1 MNLLRFTLFLSF
13 AASGFAGLVY
23 ESIWSRYLS
32 LFLGHAAYAQTLVIA
47 LFMGGLSLGSW
58 LASRHSPR
66 RRHLLSWYAAAEAAI
81 GLMGLLFHPLF
92 DGATRLAHTSLMPA
106 LGSPE
111 AAGVLKLALSGLIVL
126 PPAIL
131 LGTTFPLMSAGVV
144 RLWPRL
150 AGSSISML
158 YFSNSIGAAAGVLA
172 SGFLLVGTLGLPGTI
187 IAASVL
193 NLAVAAV
200 VYAAARFAP
209 DHPPDSEE
217 ETAIR
222 RFRERVGYGLMLW
235 VAALTGA
242 ASFVYEIAWI
252 RMLGLVLGSSTHSFE
267 LMLSAFI
274 SGLAFGGLWIRRRM
288 DGIAEPVRWLA
299 AVQCAMAMLALA
311 TVPVYAN
318 CFELM
323 AAIMKG
329 LSRTGEG
336 YVLFNLA
343 SHSLSLLVMFPATFC
358 AGMTLPLITFTL
370 LAQGAGE
377 RSIGAVYAA
386 NTVGAIAG
394 VVAATHVGMP
404 LLGLKGLVAF
414 GAAVDLG
421 LAVLLLRVAR
431 GGSRLLPAIAA
442 GAGAV
447 AVVAVLAW
455 VRIDPLEMVSGVY
468 RYGELISADR
478 ASNVF
483 HKDGKTT
490 SVDLVRYSSGRL
502 VIFTN
507 GKAEASINLAGES
520 GPASDEV
527 TMVLSA
533 ALPLAAHPG
542 AANAAVI
549 GLGSGQTSHV
559 LLGSS
564 RLEQVDTIEI
574 EAAVV
579 EAAPEFGR
587 HVERVFTD
595 RRSRIFIDDARSFL
609 SARNAQ
615 YDLIVAEP
623 SNPWV
628 SGVSSLFS
636 AEFYEL
642 AERHLRPRGIL
653 AQWLQ
658 LYELEPRLVAS
669 VMGALARTFP
679 DYDVYATD
687 NANILILARK
697 GGPVGE
703 LRGDLFA
710 DAELA
715 GQLRRHHIHS
725 VADLE
730 TRRIA
735 GSAALQPVFDSYEV
749 PPNSDYY
756 PFLDLN
762 AVRSRFLDHSAS
774 GLMALRTSPVPV
786 LDLLQARGGSREWRP
801 PSAKGGVGTKDGYAL
816 LQLVQSARA
825 IRAYLVEGEE
835 SALKRMPPSLRADA
849 QICRRGLQGC
859 FDPVEAQQ
867 WLGSLYTLATVVN
880 PALGKAASNEVW
892 NKVATSPCYGAL
904 PPVGKAWI
912 SLFAAIGARDA
923 PRIAANAEG
932 ILARSDRMPKNR
944 RGYLLS
950 AAMAGR
956 ARGGDWNAL
965 SALWGRYGS
974 EISHGEWIGGEE
986 LMFRLLRAHS
996 AADGVTEGRTAAPR
1010 ES

>member
-1 MNLLRFTLFLSF
+1 MPPKLPDVNLLRFTLFLSF

-58 LASRHSPR
+58 LASRCSLR
-66 RRHLLSWYAAAEAAI
+66 LRHLLGWYAAAEAVT

-92 DGATRLAHTSLMPA
+92 AGATRLAHTSLMPA

-126 PPAIL
+126 PPAVL

-172 SGFLLVGTLGLPGTI
+172 SGFLLVGRLGLPGTI

-200 VYAAARFAP
+200 VYAAARFVRDPAP
-209 DHPPDSEE
+209 GSEVE
-217 ETAIR
+217 ADPGR
-222 RFRERVGYGLMLW
+222 RRERVGYGLMLW

-242 ASFVYEIAWI
+242 ASFIYEIAWI
-252 RMLGLVLGSSTHSFE
+252 RMLSLVLGSSTHSFE

-299 AVQCAMAMLALA
+299 AVQWAMGILALA

-377 RSIGAVYAA
+377 KSIGAVYAA

-431 GGSRLLPAIAA
+431 DGSRLLPGMAA
-442 GAGAV
+442 GTGAV
-447 AVVAVLAW
+447 AVVAVLAL

-468 RYGELISADR
+468 RYGELISADK
-478 ASNVF
+478 ASNIF

-507 GKAEASINLAGES
+507 GKAEASINLAGGS

-542 AANAAVI
+542 ATDAAVI

-559 LLGSS
+559 LLGSR
-564 RLEQVDTIEI
+564 RLKQVDTIEI

-579 EAAPEFGR
+579 EAAPEFGP

-595 RRSRIFIDDARSFL
+595 PRSRIFIDDARTFL
-609 SARNAQ
+609 SARDAQ
-615 YDLIVAEP
+615 YDLLVAEP

-669 VMGALARTFP
+669 VMGALSRTFP

-710 DAELA
+710 DAGMARE
-715 GQLRRHHIHS
+715 LRRHHIHS

-735 GSAALQPVFDSYEV
+735 GSAALQPYFDSYGV

-774 GLMALRTSPVPV
+774 GLTALRTSPVPV
-786 LDLLQARGGSREWRP
+786 LDLVEGDRRDWSP
-801 PSAKGGVGTKDGYAL
+801 PSARGGVGTKDGYAL

-825 IRAYLVEGEE
+825 LRAYLAGEE
-835 SALKRMPPSLRADA
+835 ESLKRMPPSLRPDA
-849 QICRRGLQGC
+849 QICGRGLEGC

-867 WLGSLYTLATVVN
+867 WLGSLYTVARVVN
-880 PALGKAASNEVW
+880 PALGKAGSSQVW
-892 NKVATSPCYGAL
+892 NKVAASPCYAAL
-904 PPVGKAWI
+904 PPAGKAWV
-912 SLFAAIGARDA
+912 SLFAAVGARDA
-923 PRIAANAEG
+923 PRMAADAEN

-956 ARGGDWNAL
+956 AGGGDWNAL
-965 SALWGRYGS
+965 PALWERYGS
-974 EISHGEWIGGEE
+974 ETARGEWTGGED
-986 LMFRLLRAHS
+986 LVFRLLRAHS
-996 AADGVTEGRTAAPR
+996 AGDIQTIPPE
-1010 ES
+1010 

>member
-23 ESIWSRYLS
+23 ESIWSRYLG

-58 LASRHSPR
+58 LASRHSLRLR
-66 RRHLLSWYAAAEAAI
+66 RLLSWYAAAEAAI

-92 DGATRLAHTSLMPA
+92 DGAVRLAHTSLMPA
-106 LGSPE
+106 LGSPG
-111 AAGVLKLALSGLIVL
+111 AAGVLKLALSALIVL

-150 AGSSISML
+150 AGSSIAML

-172 SGFLLVGTLGLPGTI
+172 SGFLLVGELGLPGTI

-200 VYAAARFAP
+200 VFAAARFAP
-209 DHPPDSEE
+209 DRAPDNEM
-217 ETAIR
+217 ETDIR
-222 RFRERVGYGLMLW
+222 RRPERAGYGLMLW

-252 RMLGLVLGSSTHSFE
+252 RMLSLVLGSSTHSFE

-288 DGIAEPVRWLA
+288 DGIAEPLRWLG
-299 AVQCAMAMLALA
+299 AVQWAMGILALA

-414 GAAVDLG
+414 GAALDLG
-421 LAVLLLRVAR
+421 LAVLLLRIAR
-431 GGSRLLPAIAA
+431 DGSRLLPGMAA
-442 GAGAV
+442 GAGVVAV
-447 AVVAVLAW
+447 AAVLAW

-468 RYGELISADR
+468 RYGELISADK
-478 ASNVF
+478 AGNIF

-502 VIFTN
+502 VVFTN

-595 RRSRIFIDDARSFL
+595 PRSRIFIDDARSFL

-615 YDLIVAEP
+615 YDLLVAEP

-636 AEFYEL
+636 AQFYEL
-642 AERHLRPRGIL
+642 AERHLRPRGLL

-669 VMGALARTFP
+669 VMGALSRTFP
-679 DYDVYATD
+679 DYEVYATD
-687 NANILILARK
+687 DANILILARK

-710 DAELA
+710 EA
-715 GQLRRHHIHS
+715 GVAGELRRHHIHS

-735 GSAALQPVFDSYEV
+735 GSGALQPFFDSWEV
-749 PPNSDYY
+749 PANSDYD

-774 GLMALRTSPVPV
+774 GLVALRTSPVPV
-786 LDLLQARGGSREWRP
+786 LDLLEAGGREWRP
-801 PSAKGGVGTKDGYAL
+801 PSAGGGVGTREGYSL

-825 IRAYLVEGEE
+825 IRAYLAEGEE
-835 SALKRMPPSLRADA
+835 SALMRMPPSLRDDA
-849 QICRRGLQGC
+849 QICRRGLRGC
-859 FDPVEAQQ
+859 SDPVEAQQ
-867 WLGSLYTLATVVN
+867 WLGSLYTVATVVN
-880 PALGKAASNEVW
+880 PALGKAGSSEVW
-892 NKVATSPCYGAL
+892 DMAVSSPCFGAL
-904 PPVGKAWI
+904 PPAGKAWV
-912 SLFAAIGARDA
+912 SLFAAVGARDA
-923 PRIAANAEG
+923 PGMAANAG
-932 ILARSDRMPKNR
+932 KLLARSDRMPKNR

-956 ARGGDWNAL
+956 AGAGDWNAL
-965 SALWGRYGS
+965 SKLWERYGS
-974 EISHGEWIGGEE
+974 EKGRGEWSGGEE
-986 LMFRLLRAHS
+986 LMFRLLRAHP
-996 AADGVTEGRTAAPR
+996 AADMRTKAA
-1010 ES
+1010 E

>member
-23 ESIWSRYLS
+23 ESIWSRYLG

-58 LASRHSPR
+58 LASRHSLRLR
-66 RRHLLSWYAAAEAAI
+66 RLLGWYAAAEAAI

-92 DGATRLAHTSLMPA
+92 DASVRLAHTSLMPA
-106 LGSPE
+106 LGSPG
-111 AAGVLKLALSGLIVL
+111 AAGVLKLGLSALIVL
-126 PPAIL
+126 PPAVL

-172 SGFLLVGTLGLPGTI
+172 SGFLLVGELGLPGTI

-200 VYAAARFAP
+200 VFAAARFAP
-209 DHPPDSEE
+209 DRAPDHEM
-217 ETAIR
+217 ETDTR
-222 RFRERVGYGLMLW
+222 RRPERVGYGLMLW

-252 RMLGLVLGSSTHSFE
+252 RMLSLVLGSSTHSFE

-274 SGLAFGGLWIRRRM
+274 SGLAFGGLWIRRRL
-288 DGIAEPVRWLA
+288 DGIAEPVRWLG
-299 AVQCAMAMLALA
+299 AVQWAMGILALA

-370 LAQGAGE
+370 LSQGAGE
-377 RSIGAVYAA
+377 KSIGAVYAA

-414 GAAVDLG
+414 GAAMDLG
-421 LAVLLLRVAR
+421 LAVLLLRIAR
-431 GGSRLLPAIAA
+431 DGSRLLPGMAA
-442 GAGAV
+442 GAGVVAV
-447 AVVAVLAW
+447 AAVLAW

-468 RYGELISADR
+468 RYGELISADK
-478 ASNVF
+478 AGNVF

-490 SVDLVRYSSGRL
+490 SVDLVRYASGRL

-520 GPASDEV
+520 GPASDEA

-579 EAAPEFGR
+579 EAAAGFGR

-595 RRSRIFIDDARSFL
+595 PRSRIFIDDARSFL

-615 YDLIVAEP
+615 YDLLVAEP

-669 VMGALARTFP
+669 VMGALSRTFP
-679 DYDVYATD
+679 DYEVYATD
-687 NANILILARK
+687 DANILILARK
-697 GGPVGE
+697 GGRVGE

-710 DAELA
+710 DAGVA
-715 GQLRRHHIHS
+715 GELRRHHIHS

-735 GSAALQPVFDSYEV
+735 GSGALQPFFDSWEV
-749 PPNSDYY
+749 PANSDYR

-774 GLMALRTSPVPV
+774 GLVALRTSPVPV
-786 LDLLQARGGSREWRP
+786 LDLLETGGRQWRP
-801 PSAKGGVGTKDGYAL
+801 PSAGGGVGTREGYSL

-825 IRAYLVEGEE
+825 IRAFLVEGEE
-835 SALKRMPPSLRADA
+835 SALQRMPPSLRADA
-849 QICRRGLQGC
+849 QIGRRGLRGC
-859 FDPVEAQQ
+859 SDPVEAQQ
-867 WLGSLYTLATVVN
+867 WLGSLYTVATVVN
-880 PALGKAASNEVW
+880 PALGKAGSSEVW
-892 NKVATSPCYGAL
+892 NKVASSPCFGAL
-904 PPVGKAWI
+904 PPAGKAWV
-912 SLFAAIGARDA
+912 SLFAAVGARDA
-923 PRIAANAEG
+923 PRMAADAG
-932 ILARSDRMPKNR
+932 KILARSDRMPKNR

-950 AAMAGR
+950 AAMSGR
-956 ARGGDWNAL
+956 AGAGDWNSL
-965 SALWGRYGS
+965 PGLWERYGS
-974 EISHGEWIGGEE
+974 EAVHGEWTGGEG

-996 AADGVTEGRTAAPR
+996 AAGVRTEAT
-1010 ES
+1010 E